1 MNFPGARK
9 TPIYRVWDRFQLGS
23 CLVFLAFLYYAFHRE
38 LLNRLLLLAKRNLE
52 GELPAL
58 ELIEWFLF
66 TAKLIVLS
74 YLTLCWYLT
83 LGGVRSWLKPCPYLT
98 PKTGYAAK
106 KRKSLSLGSTFDFSF
121 RESSESRTRALRKS
135 RRSWQVDSH
144 SLGYETLLPISKRNG
159 LTRASSKLTIL

>member
-1 MNFPGARK
+1 MVVKA
-9 TPIYRVWDRFQLGS
+9 S
-23 CLVFLAFLYYAFHRE
+23 SELAF
-38 LLNRLLLLAKRNLE
+38 RLALGIVQKSIS
-52 GELPAL
+52 L
-58 ELIEWFLF
+58 ELGKPLF
-66 TAKLIVLS
+66 TGSGIDFNSDLA
-74 YLTLCWYLT
+74 
-83 LGGVRSWLKPCPYLT
+83 VRSWLKPCPYLT